1 MLILSAANREEV
13 LDVVAQDPF
22 KIEGLVY
29 ELTVAGEICSDTLL
43 RSGEISHAAPDPV
56 TIAVAHGIK
65 H

>member
-29 ELTVAGEICSDTLL
+29 ELTVTEWDPIFGTYHDESSRGE
-43 RSGEISHAAPDPV
+43 R
-56 TIAVAHGIK
+56 
-65 H
+65 